1 MRLRDPEVPPASTI
15 ARYVLEAVGRF
26 ADEIEEK
33 ACFSP
38 FQRGFRVRRPPDH
51 RGHDGSEASSHRPPN
66 LYPERS
72 TRSAVLT
79 AVVDR
84 SGRGGT
90 PKGKTPF
97 EGAGAGEPGH
107 GVHGPWA
114 VSAEIVPAGSL
125 GAAQTQ
131 ESV

>member
-38 FQRGFRVRRPPDH
+38 FQRGFRVWRPPDH

-84 SGRGGT
+84 SGRGGSRKDQT
-90 PKGKTPF
+90 AF
-97 EGAGAGEPGH
+97 YE
-107 GVHGPWA
+107 V
-114 VSAEIVPAGSL
+114 GSPDYERGL
-125 GAAQTQ
+125 L
-131 ESV
+131 

>member
-90 PKGKTPF
+90 RKGKASFEEGDARDREHGLHTPWPRAAEKRF
-97 EGAGAGEPGH
+97 E
-107 GVHGPWA
+107 
-114 VSAEIVPAGSL
+114 
-125 GAAQTQ
+125 
-131 ESV
+131 